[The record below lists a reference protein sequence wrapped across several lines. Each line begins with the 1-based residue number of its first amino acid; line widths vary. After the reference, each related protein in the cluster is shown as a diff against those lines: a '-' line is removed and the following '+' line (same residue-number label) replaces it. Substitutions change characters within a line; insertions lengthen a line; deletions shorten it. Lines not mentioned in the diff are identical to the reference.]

1 MVVQRVQKLQLLFLA
16 RKKIERRYYI
26 MQKKI
31 KIFLLAIIAIILCVP
46 AQAQDYLS
54 IEEAIDIILDYHNIE
69 TDITGIADYLTIDA
83 ENAVMTREIAVTA
96 IIRSY
101 GVYPVDEPDYV
112 WEDEEEQDIQY
123 RPYIDYARR
132 IGITNGVKDNYF
144 LPNRLI
150 TKQELDTMLQR
161 ASNIEIEPVYKMIY
175 VDPIYK
181 SLSADYQYGLSLC
194 PDYLVDRFY
203 KEGKTIT
210 VSTDPITLP
219 DGSNLSNRYAG
230 YIYYNRG
237 IWLIALDNGEPYNY
251 QDETLVHEIGH
262 FLCYKTKSINRKSVP
277 DELDWLIHRYRQYC
291 DENNAEFFADSFV
304 AYIFWNEEMK
314 ENMPITYQHIANC
327 LKMMETN

>member
-1 MVVQRVQKLQLLFLA
+1 
-16 RKKIERRYYI
+16 

-54 IEEAIDIILDYHNIE
+54 TEEAIDIILDYHNIE

-96 IIRSY
+96 IVRSF
-101 GVYPVDEPDYV
+101 GIYPANELNHVWADEM
-112 WEDEEEQDIQY
+112 EQDQQY
-123 RPYIDYARR
+123 QSYIDYALRT
-132 IGITNGVKDNYF
+132 GITKGTGNNYF
-144 LPNRLI
+144 VPKRPV
-150 TKQELDTMLQR
+150 TEKELRIMLERATMLEN
-161 ASNIEIEPVYKMIY
+161 ANEIEPTYELIYTNSLYKI
-175 VDPIYK
+175 
-181 SLSADYQYGLSLC
+181 LSADFQYGLSIC
-194 PDYLVDRFY
+194 PNYLIDEYY
-203 KEGKTIT
+203 KENNTIT
-210 VSTDPITLP
+210 ITTDPITLP
-219 DGSNLSNRYAG
+219 NGSNLSNRYAG
-230 YIYYNRG
+230 YIYYDNG
-237 IWLIALDNGEPYNY
+237 IWLIALNDREPYNY
-251 QDETLVHEIGH
+251 QDRTIVHEIGH

>member
-1 MVVQRVQKLQLLFLA
+1 
-16 RKKIERRYYI
+16 

-54 IEEAIDIILDYHNIE
+54 IEEAQDYLSIEEAIDIILDYHNIE
-69 TDITGIADYLTIDA
+69 TDMDIADYLTLYAKEI
-83 ENAVMTREIAVTA
+83 TREVAITA

-150 TKQELDTMLQR
+150 TKQELNTMLQR

-219 DGSNLSNRYAG
+219 DGSNLSKRYAG

-251 QDETLVHEIGH
+251 QDETIVHEIGH
-262 FLCYKTKSINRKSVP
+262 FLCYKTESINRKSVP
-277 DELDWLIHRYRQYC
+277 DELDWLIHRYRRYC
-291 DENNAEFFADSFV
+291 NESNDEFFADSFV

-314 ENMPITYQHIANC
+314 ENMPITYQHIENC
-327 LKMMETN
+327 LEIMKNKYNIT

>member
-1 MVVQRVQKLQLLFLA
+1 
-16 RKKIERRYYI
+16 

-69 TDITGIADYLTIDA
+69 TDVTGIADYLTIDA
-83 ENAVMTREIAVTA
+83 ENEAMTREIAVTA

-161 ASNIEIEPVYKMIY
+161 ASNIEIEPVYKMNY

-181 SLSADYQYGLSLC
+181 FLSADYQYGLSLC

-219 DGSNLSNRYAG
+219 DGSNLSKRYAG
-230 YIYYNRG
+230 YIYYDNG
-237 IWLIALDNGEPYNY
+237 IWLIALNDGEPYNY
-251 QDETLVHEIGH
+251 QDETIIHEIGH

-314 ENMPITYQHIANC
+314 ENMPITYQHITDC

>member
-1 MVVQRVQKLQLLFLA
+1 
-16 RKKIERRYYI
+16 
-26 MQKKI
+26 MQKKF
-31 KIFLLAIIAIILCVP
+31 KIFLVVIAAIILCVP

-96 IIRSY
+96 IVRSF
-101 GVYPVDEPDYV
+101 GIYPANELNHVWADEM
-112 WEDEEEQDIQY
+112 EQDQQY
-123 RPYIDYARR
+123 QSYIDYALRT
-132 IGITNGVKDNYF
+132 GITKGIGNNYF
-144 LPNRLI
+144 APKRPVTEKEMRI
-150 TKQELDTMLQR
+150 MLER
-161 ASNIEIEPVYKMIY
+161 AIMLERDNEIEPTYELIYTNSLYKI
-175 VDPIYK
+175 
-181 SLSADYQYGLSLC
+181 LSADFQYGLSIC
-194 PDYLVDRFY
+194 PSYLVDEYY
-203 KEGKTIT
+203 KENNTIT
-210 VSTDPITLP
+210 ITTDPITLP
-219 DGSNLSNRYAG
+219 NGSNLSNRYAG

-237 IWLIALDNGEPYNY
+237 IWMIALNDGEPYNH
-251 QDETLVHEIGH
+251 QDRAIVHEMGH

-327 LKMMETN
+327 LKTMETN

>member
-1 MVVQRVQKLQLLFLA
+1 M
-16 RKKIERRYYI
+16 
-26 MQKKI
+26 
-31 KIFLLAIIAIILCVP
+31 
-46 AQAQDYLS
+46 
-54 IEEAIDIILDYHNIE
+54 
-69 TDITGIADYLTIDA
+69 ADYLTL
-83 ENAVMTREIAVTA
+83 NAKEITREVAVTA
-96 IIRSY
+96 IIRFY
-101 GVYPVDEPDYV
+101 GVYPVDEPDYI
-112 WEDEEEQDIQY
+112 WEDEEEQNIQY

-219 DGSNLSNRYAG
+219 DGSNLSKRYAG

>member
-1 MVVQRVQKLQLLFLA
+1 
-16 RKKIERRYYI
+16 

-31 KIFLLAIIAIILCVP
+31 KIFLPIIIAIILCVP

-69 TDITGIADYLTIDA
+69 TDITGIADYLTLDA
-83 ENAVMTREIAVTA
+83 KNEDMTREIAVTA
-96 IIRSY
+96 IVRSF
-101 GVYPVDEPDYV
+101 GIYPANELNHVWADEM
-112 WEDEEEQDIQY
+112 EQDQQY
-123 RPYIDYARR
+123 QSYIDYALRT
-132 IGITNGVKDNYF
+132 GITKGTGNNYF
-144 LPNRLI
+144 APKRPI
-150 TKQELDTMLQR
+150 TEKELRIMLER
-161 ASNIEIEPVYKMIY
+161 AIMLENANGIEPTYELIY
-175 VDPIYK
+175 ANSLYK

-219 DGSNLSNRYAG
+219 DGSNLPKIYAG
-230 YIYYNRG
+230 YIYYNSG
-237 IWLIALDNGEPYNY
+237 IWLITLNNEKPYNY
-251 QDETLVHEIGH
+251 QDRTIVHEIGH
-262 FLCYKTKSINRKSVP
+262 FLCYKTKSIDRKSVP
-277 DELDWLIHRYRQYC
+277 DELNWLIHRYRQYC
-291 DENNAEFFADSFV
+291 DESDDEFFADSFV

>member
-1 MVVQRVQKLQLLFLA
+1 
-16 RKKIERRYYI
+16 

-31 KIFLLAIIAIILCVP
+31 KIFLLVIVAVLLCVP

-219 DGSNLSNRYAG
+219 DGSNLSKRYAG

-237 IWLIALDNGEPYNY
+237 IWLIALNDGEPYNH
-251 QDETLVHEIGH
+251 QDRTIVHEMGH

-277 DELDWLIHRYRQYC
+277 DELDWLMHRYRQYC
-291 DENNAEFFADSFV
+291 DENNDEFFAESFV

>member
-1 MVVQRVQKLQLLFLA
+1 
-16 RKKIERRYYI
+16 

-31 KIFLLAIIAIILCVP
+31 KIVLVVIAAIILCVP

-69 TDITGIADYLTIDA
+69 TDITGIADYLTLDA
-83 ENAVMTREIAVTA
+83 KNEDMTREIAVTA
-96 IIRSY
+96 IVRSF
-101 GVYPVDEPDYV
+101 GIYPANELNHVWADEK
-112 WEDEEEQDIQY
+112 EQDQQY
-123 RPYIDYARR
+123 QSYIDYALRT
-132 IGITNGVKDNYF
+132 GITKGTGNNYF
-144 LPNRLI
+144 APKRPI
-150 TKQELDTMLQR
+150 TEKELRIMLER
-161 ASNIEIEPVYKMIY
+161 AIMLENANGIEPTYELIY
-175 VDPIYK
+175 ANSLYK
-181 SLSADYQYGLSLC
+181 SLSADFQYGLSLC

-219 DGSNLSNRYAG
+219 DGSNLSKRYAG

-251 QDETLVHEIGH
+251 QDETIIHEIGH
-262 FLCYKTKSINRKSVP
+262 FLCYKTESINRKSVP

>member
-1 MVVQRVQKLQLLFLA
+1 
-16 RKKIERRYYI
+16 

-31 KIFLLAIIAIILCVP
+31 KIFLLAIVAIILCVP

-69 TDITGIADYLTIDA
+69 TDITGIADYLTIDT

-96 IIRSY
+96 IVRSF
-101 GVYPVDEPDYV
+101 GIYPANELNHVWADEM
-112 WEDEEEQDIQY
+112 EQDQQY
-123 RPYIDYARR
+123 QSYIDYALRT
-132 IGITNGVKDNYF
+132 GITKGIGNNYF
-144 LPNRLI
+144 APKRPVTEKEMRI
-150 TKQELDTMLQR
+150 MLER
-161 ASNIEIEPVYKMIY
+161 AIMLERDNEIEPTYELIYTNSLYKI
-175 VDPIYK
+175 
-181 SLSADYQYGLSLC
+181 LSADFQYGLSIC
-194 PDYLVDRFY
+194 PSYLVDEYY
-203 KEGKTIT
+203 KENNTIT
-210 VSTDPITLP
+210 ITTDPITLP
-219 DGSNLSNRYAG
+219 NGSNLSNRYAG
-230 YIYYNRG
+230 YIYYDNG

-251 QDETLVHEIGH
+251 QDKTLVHEIGH

-327 LKMMETN
+327 LKTMETN

>member
-1 MVVQRVQKLQLLFLA
+1 
-16 RKKIERRYYI
+16 

-31 KIFLLAIIAIILCVP
+31 KIVLVVIAAIILCVP

-69 TDITGIADYLTIDA
+69 TDITGIADYLTLDT
-83 ENAVMTREIAVTA
+83 ENEAMTREIAVTA
-96 IIRSY
+96 IVRSF
-101 GVYPVDEPDYV
+101 GIYPANELNHVWADEM
-112 WEDEEEQDIQY
+112 EQDQQY
-123 RPYIDYARR
+123 QSYIDYALRT
-132 IGITNGVKDNYF
+132 GITKGTGNNYF
-144 LPNRLI
+144 APKRPI
-150 TKQELDTMLQR
+150 TEKELRIMLER
-161 ASNIEIEPVYKMIY
+161 AIMLENANGIEPTYELIY
-175 VDPIYK
+175 ANSLYK
-181 SLSADYQYGLSLC
+181 SLSADFQYGLSLC

-219 DGSNLSNRYAG
+219 DGSNLSKRYAG

-291 DENNAEFFADSFV
+291 DENNDEFFADSFF

>member
-1 MVVQRVQKLQLLFLA
+1 
-16 RKKIERRYYI
+16 

-69 TDITGIADYLTIDA
+69 TDITGIADYLTINT
-83 ENAVMTREIAVTA
+83 ENEAMTREIAVTA
-96 IIRSY
+96 IIRSF
-101 GVYPVDEPDYV
+101 GIYPANELNHVWADEM
-112 WEDEEEQDIQY
+112 EQDQQY
-123 RPYIDYARR
+123 QSYIDYALRT
-132 IGITNGVKDNYF
+132 GITKGTGNNYF
-144 LPNRLI
+144 APKRPI
-150 TKQELDTMLQR
+150 TEKELRIMLER
-161 ASNIEIEPVYKMIY
+161 TNEIEPTYELIYTNSLYKI
-175 VDPIYK
+175 
-181 SLSADYQYGLSLC
+181 LSADYQYGLSLC

-219 DGSNLSNRYAG
+219 DGSNLSKRYAG

-251 QDETLVHEIGH
+251 QDETIVHEIGH

-291 DENNAEFFADSFV
+291 NENNAEFFADSFV